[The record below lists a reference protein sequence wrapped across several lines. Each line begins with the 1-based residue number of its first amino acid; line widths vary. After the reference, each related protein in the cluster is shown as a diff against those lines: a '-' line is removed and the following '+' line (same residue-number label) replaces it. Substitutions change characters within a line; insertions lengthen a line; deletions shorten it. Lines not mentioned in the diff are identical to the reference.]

1 MSPERQYNEQEVAAI
16 FKQATANQESAQR
29 RLPHVGGLNLAELEQ
44 IGKELGI
51 TPESIGRAAATLDR
65 VGPIPPPTTSLG
77 FPVSVART
85 VDLPGPLSDEA
96 WDRLVAD
103 LRETFQATGEVR
115 HEGSLRQWRNGNLH
129 ALIEPTDSGHRLHLR
144 TLNGNARSALLGGLA
159 FFAMNLAF
167 MLTAAVA
174 SGMDPGTF
182 LLALLSAIG
191 LGSMGVAAYRLPR
204 WREERAR
211 QMEAIAARAVE
222 RVGAQPEALI
232 GIEGRS

>member
-16 FKQATANQESAQR
+16 FKHAAAGQESVQR
-29 RLPHVGGLNLAELEQ
+29 QLPQGGGLTLAELEQ
-44 IGKELGI
+44 IGKEAGI
-51 TPESIGRAAATLDR
+51 TPEYIARAAAVART
-65 VGPIPPPTTSLG
+65 GPIMPPTTCLG

-115 HEGSLRQWRNGNLH
+115 HDGSLRQWRNGNLH
-129 ALIEPTDSGHRLHLR
+129 ALVEPTDSGHRLRLR
-144 TLNGNARSALLGGLA
+144 TLSGNARSALVGGLA
-159 FFAMNLAF
+159 FFAINLAF
-167 MLTAAVA
+167 MLVAAVSA
-174 SGMDPGTF
+174 GMDPGTL
-182 LLALLSAIG
+182 LLAMLSAIG

-204 WREERAR
+204 WRAERAR

-222 RVGAQPEALI
+222 RAGAPPAALL
-232 GIEGRS
+232 GMEGGS